1 MLFLRRLA
9 TWKSPRDSLKYQNAR
24 NSAEHFERSAPDPAQ
39 SVRNWDYRIRH
50 LRAAEDI
57 FGIRRR
63 RLREPLAVVSLLL
76 LILSS
81 SSFLII
87 SWSSEEAAART
98 TRWALK
104 SVSWQCLRDCSVMS
118 HKLMTSYTVIYVFFQ
133 TTCLSSERYVRQN
146 STLSQMP
153 ETGKQPRNTSRAVRI
168 SNLVIPRILCI

>member
-39 SVRNWDYRIRH
+39 SVRNWDYRMRH

-76 LILSS
+76 LLLSS

-98 TRWALK
+98 TRCALK
-104 SVSWQCLRDCSVMS
+104 SVSWQCLRDCSV
-118 HKLMTSYTVIYVFFQ
+118 LTSYSVISVFFFQ